1 MLRTA
6 CKADFDTLCV
16 LSCIC
21 MTVSGGVGGGW
32 GVGIAFVRTPHYVLK
47 YHTSPYHFTRHHTC
61 SLHWL
66 TSCLS
71 RRKMEADGG

>member
-21 MTVSGGVGGGW
+21 MTVSGGVGGG
-32 GVGIAFVRTPHYVLK
+32 GGLGLLSYARRTIY
-47 YHTSPYHFTRHHTC
+47 
-61 SLHWL
+61 
-66 TSCLS
+66 
-71 RRKMEADGG
+71 